1 MSEDPIRIWPHFL
14 RDVLVAIGV
23 VAFFLL
29 AASLSVY
36 LILEV

>member
-23 VAFFLL
+23 VILFLMAGSLFF
-29 AASLSVY
+29 Y
-36 LILEV
+36 LMLEV

>member
-1 MSEDPIRIWPHFL
+1 MSKPEVRIWPHFL
-14 RDVLVAIGV
+14 RDVLVAIGF

-29 AASLSVY
+29 AGSLFFY